1 VRPAAS
7 QPPKYRELPPLL
19 LLLLL
24 QLHYR
29 ANSNCQV
36 ASHISVLRAH
46 LKMNS
51 CLNRSKP
58 ATAAPAIA
66 TTAAAA
72 AAVQLQTAPTVGLT
86 SHISVLL
93 AHSR

>member
-1 VRPAAS
+1 
-7 QPPKYRELPPLL
+7 LPPLLL

-29 ANSNCQV
+29 ANSSCQV
-36 ASHISVLRAH
+36 ASHISVMRAH

-72 AAVQLQTAPTVGLT
+72 AVQLQTTPTVGLT